1 MGAYITLHKYDN
13 KLYEFSPIKN
23 KEKPA
28 SGQNKVRADIFSGSL
43 AVCLFASASRLRTA
57 SVGQAR
63 RGGRKGGLVF
73 ALPPAE
79 PRRNFGS
86 DIFKQTPPVGK
97 SEVWLARYA
106 GSPADFRFKIK
117 FFAFVPQSGTP
128 EAGFSKF

>member
-1 MGAYITLHKYDN
+1 MLSFQYNDN
-13 KLYEFSPIKN
+13 KYYKN
-23 KEKPA
+23 NQTKNEEKPA
-28 SGQNKVRADIFSGSL
+28 SDQNKVRADIFSGSL
-43 AVCLFASASRLRTA
+43 AVCLFASAS
-57 SVGQAR
+57 R

-106 GSPADFRFKIK
+106 GSPADFKRKLE
-117 FFAFVPQSGTP
+117 FFVFVPRSRTP
-128 EAGFSKF
+128 EAGFSKLKL

>member
-1 MGAYITLHKYDN
+1 MIPNLKT
-13 KLYEFSPIKN
+13 

-43 AVCLFASASRLRTA
+43 VVCLFASASRLRTA

-79 PRRNFGS
+79 PVNE
-86 DIFKQTPPVGK
+86 I
-97 SEVWLARYA
+97 
-106 GSPADFRFKIK
+106 GSPACRQAGIFSNTHRQLEKEAFGSPAARARQPILNAKLNFLSLFREAERQKR
-117 FFAFVPQSGTP
+117 AFLN
-128 EAGFSKF
+128 

>member
-79 PRRNFGS
+79 PAQRASQTLLFPIGGGGRIRTCKPLRALVFGTS
-86 DIFKQTPPVGK
+86 TMAILSLLQN
-97 SEVWLARYA
+97 
-106 GSPADFRFKIK
+106 
-117 FFAFVPQSGTP
+117 
-128 EAGFSKF
+128 

>member
-28 SGQNKVRADIFSGSL
+28 SDQNKVRADIFSGSL
-43 AVCLFASASRLRTA
+43 AVCLFASAS
-57 SVGQAR
+57 R

-106 GSPADFRFKIK
+106 GSPADFEHKIE

>member
-63 RGGRKGGLVF
+63 RGGRKGGLGGIP
-73 ALPPAE
+73 LAE
-79 PRRNFGS
+79 PVNEIGS
-86 DIFKQTPPVGK
+86 DIFKYTPPVRK
-97 SEVWLARYA
+97 
-106 GSPADFRFKIK
+106 
-117 FFAFVPQSGTP
+117 
-128 EAGFSKF
+128 